1 MSFNLIIFG
10 RRLRRRPKIIRI
22 STPIAAIK
30 SVCFSPEISR
40 WDLFRKIQEIS
51 AVKKLI
57 SIIGTTGIGKTKL
70 AIELAKH
77 FGTEIISC
85 DSRQFFR
92 EMKIGTATPSA
103 AELAEVPHHF
113 IANLSVE
120 DYYSIGQFE
129 KDAVQKIE
137 ELFLSHDIVVLVGG
151 SMMYEKAVIEGLNDL
166 PEANEENQ
174 KKLEKLFRE
183 EGIEA
188 LQEILENLDPEYF
201 NTVDQDNPRRLFR
214 AIDIIWQTGKTYT
227 ENIAVQIKKRDF
239 EVIRIGIEA
248 PREIIYNRINL
259 RVDKMLEEGLVDEV
273 KSLLPFRNLISLRT
287 VGYSELFR
295 FFDKEWS
302 IEFAIEEIKK
312 NSRRFAKRQLT
323 WYRKENDINWVNYEN
338 SVQESLSLLSKLN
351 IEPKNS

>member
-1 MSFNLIIFG
+1 M
-10 RRLRRRPKIIRI
+10 
-22 STPIAAIK
+22 
-30 SVCFSPEISR
+30 
-40 WDLFRKIQEIS
+40 
-51 AVKKLI
+51 KKLI

-85 DSRQFFR
+85 DSRQFFN
-92 EMKIGTATPSA
+92 EMKIGTATPSNE
-103 AELAEVPHHF
+103 ELAEVPHHF
-113 IANLSVE
+113 IGNLSVE

-129 KDAVQKIE
+129 KEAIAKIE
-137 ELFLSHDIVVLVGG
+137 ELFKHHEVVILVGG

-174 KKLEKLFRE
+174 QKLEKIFRE
-183 EGIEA
+183 EGIGS
-188 LQEILENLDPEYF
+188 LQKILADLDPEYF
-201 NTVDQDNPRRLFR
+201 NIVDRDNPRRLFR

-227 ENIAVQIKKRDF
+227 ENISEQVKKRHF
-239 EVIRIGIEA
+239 EVVRIGIEA
-248 PREIIYNRINL
+248 PREVIYERINH
-259 RVDKMLEEGLVDEV
+259 RVDKMLADGLVNEV

-295 FFDKEWS
+295 FFDDEWTLD
-302 IEFAIEEIKK
+302 FAVEEIKK

-323 WYRKENDINWVNYEN
+323 WYRKETDIHWVNFEN

-351 IEPKNS
+351 IKPKNQ

>member
-1 MSFNLIIFG
+1 MLFSALNVSVNF
-10 RRLRRRPKIIRI
+10 RL
-22 STPIAAIK
+22 
-30 SVCFSPEISR
+30 VH
-40 WDLFRKIQEIS
+40 LRKNQEIS

-103 AELAEVPHHF
+103 EELAEVPHHF
-113 IANLSVE
+113 IGNLSVQ

-129 KDAVQKIE
+129 KDAIQKME
-137 ELFLSHDIVVLVGG
+137 NLFTHHDVVILVGG
-151 SMMYEKAVIEGLNDL
+151 SMMYEKAVIEGLNEL

-174 KKLEKLFRE
+174 QKLETIFRE

-188 LQEILENLDPEYF
+188 LQKILENLDPEYF
-201 NTVDQDNPRRLFR
+201 NIVDRDNPRRLVR

-227 ENIAVQIKKRDF
+227 ENISEQVKKRDF

-248 PREIIYNRINL
+248 PRETIYERINL
-259 RVDKMLEEGLVDEV
+259 RVDKMLEQGLAEEV
-273 KSLLPFRNLISLRT
+273 KSLLPYRNLISLRT
-287 VGYSELFR
+287 VGYTELFR
-295 FFDKEWS
+295 YFDGEWTLD
-302 IEFAIEEIKK
+302 FAVEEIKK

-323 WYRKENDINWVNYEN
+323 WYRKETDIHWVNFEN
-338 SVQESLSLLSKLN
+338 SVQESLSLLSNLN
-351 IEPKNS
+351 IKPKNQ

>member
-1 MSFNLIIFG
+1 MLFSALNVSLNI
-10 RRLRRRPKIIRI
+10 RL
-22 STPIAAIK
+22 
-30 SVCFSPEISR
+30 VH
-40 WDLFRKIQEIS
+40 LRKNQEIS

-103 AELAEVPHHF
+103 EELAEVSHHF
-113 IANLSVE
+113 IGNLSVQ

-129 KDAVQKIE
+129 KDAIQKIE
-137 ELFLSHDIVVLVGG
+137 NLFTHYDVVILVGG
-151 SMMYEKAVIEGLNDL
+151 SMMYEKAVIEGLNEL

-174 KKLEKLFRE
+174 QKLEKIFRE
-183 EGIEA
+183 DGIEA
-188 LQEILENLDPEYF
+188 LKKILENLDPEYF
-201 NTVDQDNPRRLFR
+201 NIVDRDNPRRLFR

-227 ENIAVQIKKRDF
+227 ENISEQVKKRDF

-248 PREIIYNRINL
+248 PRETVYERINL
-259 RVDKMLEEGLVDEV
+259 RVDKMMEQGLAEEV
-273 KSLLPFRNLISLRT
+273 KSLLPYRNLISLRT
-287 VGYSELFR
+287 VGYTELFR
-295 FFDKEWS
+295 YFDGEWTLD
-302 IEFAIEEIKK
+302 FAVEEIKK

-323 WYRKENDINWVNYEN
+323 WYRKETDIHWVNFEN
-338 SVQESLSLLSKLN
+338 SVQESLSLLSNLN
-351 IEPKNS
+351 IKPKNQ